1 MSPAGPKRR
10 RRLAVTG
17 VVTAVLVYGLFVHT
31 PPGPRSLREFDADQV
46 ARLETEMWQ
55 AYYDKRNVRLFVLL
69 TELLRA
75 QRRYPW
81 AKAGTEAFYLARPA
95 ARFARMTGGYDVVL
109 PDLEH
114 AYAMAKDWTGAT
126 YDPSAVARAELAW
139 WIARRDPAARSPEN
153 VGRLIAVLYAQMYAV
168 PVERVATAGRLRAEA
183 AALRDRDARQPDWA
197 TISTLLQRSYREL
210 HAAVH

>member
-1 MSPAGPKRR
+1 
-10 RRLAVTG
+10 
-17 VVTAVLVYGLFVHT
+17 
-31 PPGPRSLREFDADQV
+31 
-46 ARLETEMWQ
+46 
-55 AYYDKRNVRLFVLL
+55 VRLFVLL
-69 TELLRA
+69 TELLRE

-81 AKAGTEAFYLARPA
+81 AKAATEAFYLARPA
-95 ARFARMTGGYDVVL
+95 ARFARMTGAYDVVL
-109 PDLEH
+109 PDIEE

-153 VGRLIAVLYAQMYAV
+153 VGRLIAGLYAQMYAV

-183 AALRDRDARQPDWA
+183 AALRDRGAGQPDWA
-197 TISTLLQRSYREL
+197 TISNLLQQSYREL

>member
-1 MSPAGPKRR
+1 M
-10 RRLAVTG
+10 
-17 VVTAVLVYGLFVHT
+17 AVLGYGLFVDT
-31 PPGPRSLREFDADQV
+31 PPGPRSLREFDADRL
-46 ARLETEMWQ
+46 ARLEVEMWQ
-55 AYYDKRNVRLFVLL
+55 AYYDKRNVRLFLLL
-69 TELLRA
+69 TELLRE

-81 AKAGTEAFYLARPA
+81 AKAATEGFYLARPA
-95 ARFARMTGGYDVVL
+95 ARFARMTGGHEVVL
-109 PDLEH
+109 SDLEH

-153 VGRLIAVLYAQMYAV
+153 VGRLISVLYSQMYAV

-183 AALRDRDARQPDWA
+183 AALRDRDARQPDWT
-197 TISTLLQRSYREL
+197 TISNLLHQSYREL

>member
-1 MSPAGPKRR
+1 MSTASPKRR
-10 RRLAVTG
+10 RRLVIAV
-17 VVTAVLVYGLFVHT
+17 VVTAVLGYGLFVHT
-31 PPGPRSLREFDADQV
+31 PPGPRSLREFDVDQV

-55 AYYDKRNVRLFVLL
+55 AYYDKRNVRLFLLL

-81 AKAGTEAFYLARPA
+81 AKAATEAFYLARPA
-95 ARFARMTGGYDVVL
+95 ARFAGMTGDYDVVL

-153 VGRLIAVLYAQMYAV
+153 VGRLIAVLYSQMYAV

-197 TISTLLQRSYREL
+197 AISALLHRSYREL

>member
-1 MSPAGPKRR
+1 VSTASPKRR
-10 RRLAVTG
+10 RRLAITG

-31 PPGPRSLREFDADQV
+31 PPGPRSLREFDPDQV
-46 ARLETEMWQ
+46 ARLEVEMWQ

-69 TELLRA
+69 TEMLRE

-81 AKAGTEAFYLARPA
+81 AKAATEAFYLARPA
-95 ARFARMTGGYDVVL
+95 AQFAGMTGGYDAVL

-153 VGRLIAVLYAQMYAV
+153 VGRLIAGLYSTMYAV
-168 PVERVATAGRLRAEA
+168 PIERVATAGRLRAEA

-210 HAAVH
+210 HAAIH